1 MIVELLTP
9 AYEVAWLPW
18 AVQYFFLVG
27 IAAASSFWI
36 AHCALANKPQWRAL
50 ETALM
55 AVLLCS
61 SLAAPVSLLADLHQ
75 PARFWH
81 FYAHF
86 TPWSWMSLGAVLLP
100 LFTLLSVANALAWWL
115 QKRQLWR
122 LLSLALVLFAIS
134 ILVYTGAEVM
144 VLRSRPLW
152 NTVFLP
158 INFALSA
165 GLASIGALLLIAR
178 FLPGGLDAL
187 PMSVVRKWGLSM
199 GWALCLSACLW
210 VVNGMVNANRSFTA
224 AVELFSTYPAWQLS
238 FLASVAGGIL
248 IMLMLLSPAR
258 LLHNKLYS
266 FIAAVVLLS
275 AAWVFRWIIFMAV
288 QGVPK
293 YGAGLYLYSMPLGG
307 DGLMGMLGVLG
318 LVIAFIAVVT
328 SLLTFF
334 PAGYWQTRRSF
345 SNASLV

>member
-27 IAAASSFWI
+27 IAATSSFWI
-36 AHCALANKPQWRAL
+36 AHCALANKTEWRAL

-100 LFTLLSVANALAWWL
+100 LFVLLSVLNVIAWWL
-115 QKRQLWR
+115 EKRQVWR
-122 LLSLALVLFAIS
+122 WLSLLLLLSALS
-134 ILVYTGAEVM
+134 ILIYTGAEVM

-158 INFALSA
+158 LNFALSA
-165 GLASIGALLLIAR
+165 ALASIGALLLIAR
-178 FLPGGLDAL
+178 FLPGGLQAL
-187 PMSVVRKWGLSM
+187 PMAVVRKWGLSA
-199 GWALCLSACLW
+199 GWAICLSACLW
-210 VVNGMVNANRSFTA
+210 VINGMVNGNRSFTA
-224 AVELFSTYPAWQLS
+224 AVELFSSYPTWKIS
-238 FLASVAGGIL
+238 FLASIAGGVL
-248 IMLMLLSPAR
+248 IMLMLLGPAR
-258 LLHNKLYS
+258 LLQHKLYS
-266 FIAAVVLLS
+266 LIAALALLS
-275 AAWVFRWIIFMAV
+275 SAWIFRWIIFMAV

-293 YGAGLYLYSMPLGG
+293 YGAGLYLYNMPLGG

-318 LVIAFIAVVT
+318 LVSAFIAVVT
-328 SLLTFF
+328 SLLTYF
-334 PAGYWQTRRSF
+334 PSGYWQARRHF

>member
-27 IAAASSFWI
+27 IAASSSFWI
-36 AHCALANKPQWRAL
+36 AHCAFANRPQWQAL
-50 ETALM
+50 ETALI

-100 LFTLLSVANALAWWL
+100 IFTLLSLATALAWWL
-115 QKRQLWR
+115 KKRVLWR
-122 LLSLALVLFAIS
+122 WLSVLLVLSALS

-152 NTVFLP
+152 NTIFLP

-165 GLASIGALLLIAR
+165 GLASIGALLFIAR
-178 FLPGGLDAL
+178 FLPGGLQAL
-187 PMSVVRKWGLSM
+187 PMHVVRGWSLSM
-199 GWALCLSACLW
+199 GWALCLSAGIW
-210 VVNGMVNANRSFTA
+210 VIHGMVSPNRSFSA
-224 AVELFSTYPAWQLS
+224 ALELFSTYPAWQLS
-238 FLASVAGGIL
+238 FLASVAGGVL
-248 IMLMLLSPAR
+248 IMLMLSAPAR
-258 LLHNKLYS
+258 FLQNRLYS
-266 FIAAVVLLS
+266 LIAALVLLS

-318 LVIAFIAVVT
+318 LTLAFIAVLT
-328 SLLTFF
+328 SLLTYF
-334 PAGYWQTRRSF
+334 PAGYWQTRRSL
-345 SNASLV
+345 SNVSLV